1 MCNDSSDF
9 RARRRRA
16 RRARAVRARIF
27 AVFRPRLVTLRARS
41 LADPA
46 RCVASAMSL
55 PLASEHATLAAS
67 VAAEAAEAHQ
77 RGSLAPSDAP
87 AAAPLGR
94 GAGSGGT
101 QLLVVG
107 AGLSGATVAR
117 EAAEAGKRV
126 CVGEAA
132 LRRRRACARAP
143 ARRHRLFPLFAA
155 RAQAG
160 HRQARAHG
168 RQLLGLHRRRDGLPH
183 GRVRPAL
190 FPHGQRARVGVR
202 QPLFRVDAVGAPR
215 RRARGCVAG
224 AAAATAAAAA
234 AAARARHVPSAPSPH
249 PCQATRTCPCPSTSR
264 R

>member
-1 MCNDSSDF
+1 VT
-9 RARRRRA
+9 ARRRR
-16 RRARAVRARIF
+16 RRGAAARAPAARARIPPRKPF
-27 AVFRPRLVTLRARS
+27 ANVSQV
-41 LADPA
+41 ADPA
-46 RCVASAMSL
+46 AGLAMSAA
-55 PLASEHATLAAS
+55 PPASEHATLAAS

-77 RGSLAPSDAP
+77 RGSLAPADAP
-87 AAAPLGR
+87 ATAPVGR

-126 CVGEAA
+126 CVGGGAA
-132 LRRRRACARAP
+132 AASPPPGGAGAHAPPRSLSSSLRR
-143 ARRHRLFPLFAA
+143 A

-183 GRVRPAL
+183 GRVRPAF

-202 QPLFRVDAVGAPR
+202 EPLFRVDAVGAPR
-215 RRARGCVAG
+215 RRARRCVAWR
-224 AAAATAAAAA
+224 
-234 AAARARHVPSAPSPH
+234 AAARPRPCAPRARPAPTRALPRRL
-249 PCQATRTCPCPSTSR
+249 QATRTCPCPSTSR